1 MGIIDNLIGSEK
13 EVSPENP
20 EIRDDNL
27 KRLEE
32 EERKRQEITE
42 SAKTAESKKEEETEV
57 PPERGQAKEET
68 KISKDDEEL
77 LKFMESTAPKICV
90 VGTGG
95 SGCNTITRMVQ
106 NGGVYGAKLLAM
118 NTDAQH
124 LYRVAQV
131 EKKLLLGKKR
141 TKGLGAGSNPEVG
154 EQAAEESSAEIKT
167 LLQDTDLVFITC
179 GMGGGTGTGSAH
191 VIARAAKESGALVVS
206 VVTMPFTSEGAKRMD
221 NALIGLKKLRDAA
234 DTTIAIPN
242 DKLLLYVPD
251 LPLNQAFKAS
261 DEVLTNAVRGI
272 AELVTRPGLV
282 NLDFADLR
290 TILKGSGMAVIGLGE
305 NTQHNGRERVVDAAK
320 KALSSPLL
328 DLDVSTADKALVN
341 ITGGEDMTLGEA
353 EAAVNA
359 ISGKIAK
366 EAHVIWGATVEKSL
380 TGKGVRVLAVLSGI
394 NDGQAPKKQQEQIEE
409 TLSLEFIT

>member
-1 MGIIDNLIGSEK
+1 MGIIDKILVG
-13 EVSPENP
+13 PEEGTDTS

-27 KRLEE
+27 RRLEE
-32 EERKRQEITE
+32 EERKRQELDAQKAEE
-42 SAKTAESKKEEETEV
+42 SEV
-57 PPERGQAKEET
+57 PPERAPAKEAVPEKTMT
-68 KISKDDEEL
+68 KDEEEL
-77 LKFMESTAPKICV
+77 LKFMQETAPKIYV
-90 VGTGG
+90 IGTGG
-95 SGCNTITRMVQ
+95 SGCNTISRMVAA
-106 NGGVYGAKLLAM
+106 GGVYGARIFAM

-124 LYRVAQV
+124 LFRVASV
-131 EKKLLLGKKR
+131 ERKVLLGKKK

-154 EQAAEESSAEIKT
+154 EAAAQESSAEIKT
-167 LLQDTDLVFITC
+167 VLQDADLVFVTC

-191 VIARAAKESGALVVS
+191 VIAKAAKDNGALVVGI
-206 VVTMPFTSEGAKRMD
+206 VTMPFTSEGSKRMD
-221 NALIGLKKLRDAA
+221 NALIGLQKLREAA

-261 DEVLTNAVRGI
+261 DEVLMNAVRGI
-272 AELVTRPGLV
+272 AELVTKPGLV

-290 TILKGSGMAVIGLGE
+290 TILHGAGMAVIGLGE

-328 DLDVSTADKALVN
+328 DLDVGSADKALIN

-366 EAHVIWGATVEKSL
+366 EAHVIWGANVDKAL

-394 NDGQAPKKQQEQIEE
+394 NDGQAPKKQTEQIEE
-409 TLSLEFIT
+409 TLTLDFIT